1 MIAKFLG
8 ENVCMQEYVQLDYCA
23 HLRLPAKEN
32 IWHNE
37 ETENWEGGKFVLCPR
52 RRMRLEKKE
61 GDYLLQEDIIAKLD
75 NKQTRRQIISS
86 GKADMSHSQML
97 GKVEYGL
104 PAKI

>member
-23 HLRLPAKEN
+23 HLRLAAKEN

-37 ETENWEGGKFVLCPR
+37 ETENWEGGKFVFCRR
-52 RRMRLEKKE
+52 RRMRPEKKE

-75 NKQTRRQIISS
+75 NKQTIKGRSS
-86 GKADMSHSQML
+86 PLERLIFPIAHLS
-97 GKVEYGL
+97 L
-104 PAKI
+104 PWSIG